1 MIINQEGF
9 YGKQDINPYEFRRS
23 WTTKKAVTNNTVD
36 NFQEAMDYSQEENTT
51 CYIKSIK
58 LSVNGLVLD
67 SLHGKGSRDSCMV
80 EFFRLNKYTGMSIDY
95 KDFKESKY
103 IAAFN
108 LSTSNTSGMD
118 FLVPSIRAGQ
128 VRVDIVFN
136 EPIQEGV
143 SLALLSYA
151 EYPSMLTINAARNV
165 SNSFVGQ

>member
-1 MIINQEGF
+1 
-9 YGKQDINPYEFRRS
+9 
-23 WTTKKAVTNNTVD
+23 
-36 NFQEAMDYSQEENTT
+36 
-51 CYIKSIK
+51 
-58 LSVNGLVLD
+58 VLD
-67 SLHGKGSRDSCMV
+67 SLHGKGSQDCCMV
-80 EFFRLNKYTGMSIDY
+80 DFFRLNKYTGMSNTFLTSNSIDY
-95 KDFKESKY
+95 KEFKESQY